1 MTINDTKLTASAILA
16 IALGQVVTA
25 ATPAK
30 SGNELCAAVL
40 IAEAGGEGRIGMQA
54 GWEVIHRRSINR
66 RISHAA
72 VVKQQWQFSCLN
84 RTSSSSLI
92 RKAKRHRRWSE
103 AVAIAAAKPRT
114 SYTKQADHYHAAS
127 MSKRPYWIKGQKPT
141 ACVGGHLFYKLN
153 D

>member
-1 MTINDTKLTASAILA
+1 MAM
-16 IALGQVVTA
+16 ALGQIAAT

-40 IAEAGGEGRIGMQA
+40 IAEAGGEGSFGMQA
-54 GWEVIHRRSINR
+54 VWEVIHRRSINR

-72 VVKQQWQFSCLN
+72 VVKQAWQFSCLN
-84 RTSSSSLI
+84 RTSPSGLI
-92 RKAKRHRRWSE
+92 RKAKRHRRWRE
-103 AVAIAAAKPRT
+103 AVAMVATKPRT

-127 MSKRPYWIKGQKPT
+127 MVKRPYWAAGEKPT